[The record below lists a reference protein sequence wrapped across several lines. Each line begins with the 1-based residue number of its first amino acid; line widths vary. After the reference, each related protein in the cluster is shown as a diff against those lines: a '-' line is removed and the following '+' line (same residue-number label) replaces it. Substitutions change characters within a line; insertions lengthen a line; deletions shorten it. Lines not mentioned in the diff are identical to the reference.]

1 MVSRKKAELIY
12 QLRKSL
18 LNLGRALSIAQ
29 LEQDIAAQ
37 VDIRKSI
44 TILKNRIKVL
54 SEVQKKK

>member
-18 LNLGRALSIAQ
+18 LDLGRALSIAQ
-29 LEQDIAAQ
+29 LEQDTAAQ
-37 VDIRKSI
+37 IDIRKSI
-44 TILKNRIKVL
+44 TILKNRIKIL